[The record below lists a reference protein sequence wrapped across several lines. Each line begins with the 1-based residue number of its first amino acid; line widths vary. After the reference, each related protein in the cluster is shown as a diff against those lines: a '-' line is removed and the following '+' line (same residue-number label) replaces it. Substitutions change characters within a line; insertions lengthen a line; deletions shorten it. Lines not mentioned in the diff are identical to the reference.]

1 MLAEIRVHRAQ
12 RRLKRMPFIST
23 EMCAL
28 ADMFS
33 MIIRLNNFKCC
44 SFGKLRLGTTQPR
57 QVKDMFQPFT
67 D

>member
-1 MLAEIRVHRAQ
+1 
-12 RRLKRMPFIST
+12 MPFIST